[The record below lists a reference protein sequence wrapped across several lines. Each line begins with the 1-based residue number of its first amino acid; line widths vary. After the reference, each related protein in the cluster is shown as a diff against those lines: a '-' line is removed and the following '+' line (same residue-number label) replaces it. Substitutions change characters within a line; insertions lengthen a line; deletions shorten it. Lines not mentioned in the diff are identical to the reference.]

1 MSDRLSAHDRDI
13 REPLFDYLES
23 VYGKIRILEEK
34 RTGRARADVVMVTEH
49 ALCGIEIK
57 SDNDSYTRLAGQVKN
72 YDLYYDYNIVVAGS
86 SHGIHIQEHVP
97 SWWGIITAE
106 DVDGALDFYYLR
118 KPQPNPKVKSKRKIS
133 ILWRPELANI
143 QRKNSLPAYSR
154 KSKQYVQAVLLDRV
168 PEDLLWEQVC
178 EELFQR
184 DYTTIEEQLADYRR
198 GRRHDDI

>member
-97 SWWGIITAE
+97 SWWGIITVE

-118 KPQPNPKVKSKRKIS
+118 KPQPNPKVKPKRKIS

-143 QRKNSLPAYSR
+143 QRKNALPAYRR

-184 DYTTIEEQLADYRR
+184 DYTTIEEQLADYRK

>member
-13 REPLFDYLES
+13 RELLFDYLES

-118 KPQPNPKVKSKRKIS
+118 KPQPNPKVKPKRKIS

-143 QRKNSLPAYSR
+143 QRKNALPAYRR